1 MTSSMANF
9 IDRSTIKD
17 TVTMIIDRL
26 AFPTEI
32 LYYSGHRENT
42 IVKIGWGLSLI
53 INEDVLARR
62 VGDLKAHGFLVS
74 NGGTTLEIA
83 YSKGQLDNIL
93 NRLKRDGFDTIE
105 LSEGIIEMPEITKK
119 RISEF
124 AHENNMRLHV
134 EVGKKNPRNQL
145 SLEETIYK
153 LERSLDLDPDT
164 LIIEGRETGKGV
176 EIFDNNGE
184 IKWDWVDRIISS
196 IDREKLMFEAP
207 LEFQQAQLILR
218 LGPDINLGNISMGSF
233 YALETQRLGL
243 RGDTFGAF
251 PAQKKLK
258 ISPSARF
265 VMHVLSTYGPME
277 QGSIMNV
284 TGLNRRT
291 VQNSLEQLI
300 ESETV
305 STSHDFKDMRKKV
318 YSISTEGMQ

>member
-1 MTSSMANF
+1 MKSSIADF

-26 AFPTEI
+26 AFPTEV
-32 LYYSGHRENT
+32 LYYSEHSKNT

-53 INEDVLARR
+53 VDENILVKR
-62 VGDLKAHGFLVS
+62 VGDLKAHNFLVS

-83 YSKGQLDNIL
+83 YSKGRLDNIL
-93 NRLKRDGFDTIE
+93 NRLKRNGFDTIE
-105 LSEGIIEMPEITKK
+105 LSEGIIEMPENAKK

-124 AHENNMRLHV
+124 AHSNDMRLHI
-134 EVGKKNPRNQL
+134 EIGKKNPRNQL

-153 LERSLDLDPDT
+153 LERSLDFDPDT

-184 IKWDWVDRIISS
+184 IKWDWVDRIVSS
-196 IDREKLMFEAP
+196 IDRRKLMFEAP

-218 LGPDINLGNISMGSF
+218 LGPDINLGNISFGSF

-251 PAQKKLK
+251 PAQMKLK

-277 QGSIMNV
+277 QGSIMNA

-300 ESETV
+300 ETEVVTI
-305 STSHDFKDMRKKV
+305 SHDFKDMRKKV
-318 YSISTEGMQ
+318 YSVRTERSQ

>member
-1 MTSSMANF
+1 MVPTIASF
-9 IDRSTIKD
+9 VDRSAIKD
-17 TVTMIIDRL
+17 AVTMIIDRL
-26 AFPTEI
+26 AFPTEV
-32 LYYSGHRENT
+32 LYYSGYHENT
-42 IVKIGWGLSLI
+42 IVKIGWGLSLMI
-53 INEDVLARR
+53 DERVLAKR
-62 VGDLKAHGFLVS
+62 VEDLKEHGFFVS

-93 NRLKRDGFDTIE
+93 NQLKRKGFNTIE
-105 LSEGIIEMPEITKK
+105 LSEGIIEMPEIAKK

-124 AHENNMRLHV
+124 THENDMRLHV

-145 SLEETIYK
+145 SLDETIYR
-153 LERSLDLDPDT
+153 LDRSLDLDPDT
-164 LIIEGRETGKGV
+164 LIVEGRETGKSVG
-176 EIFDNNGE
+176 IFDNNGE

-196 IDREKLMFEAP
+196 TDRKKLMFEAP

-251 PAQKKLK
+251 PAQMKLK
-258 ISPSARF
+258 ISPAARF

-277 QGSIMNV
+277 QGSIMNI

-300 ESETV
+300 ESEAV
-305 STSHDFKDMRKKV
+305 SMSHDFKDMRKKV
-318 YSISTEGMQ
+318 YSVGAEKSQ